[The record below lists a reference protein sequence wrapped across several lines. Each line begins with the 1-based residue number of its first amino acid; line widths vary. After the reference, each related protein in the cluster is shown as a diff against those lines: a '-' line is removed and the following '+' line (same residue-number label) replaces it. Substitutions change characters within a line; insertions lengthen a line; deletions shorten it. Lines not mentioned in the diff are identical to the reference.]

1 LTRGV
6 PLCGANREAMVGR
19 RPKPRVNGRKLGMV
33 IDMSPL
39 LAQMNVLQ
47 VALPLV
53 GSVLLSYG
61 IYQVVIETRKGE
73 RKKVLDRLRGETAR
87 ARKSEAV
94 SILKRD
100 HLADNAGTLIQLTFG
115 KLSFVPR
122 LQLMLDQADLAWS
135 ATKML
140 ANLFAAGLIF
150 AAGLVLLGVTVLA
163 AVGVFISVILLPIF
177 YVSFRR
183 KRRMK
188 KLVNQLPDVFEMMA
202 QALRAGHSLASAIH
216 LIQEQMSDPIAS
228 EFGRVFHEQN
238 LGLKIEDALLDMA
251 ERVDSLDVRMFVTAV
266 LIQRTTG
273 GDLAEILDKIG
284 GVIRGRI
291 ELFGQV
297 QSLTSEG
304 RLSGWVLFALPIIVF
319 GATVK
324 LNYSYASM
332 LWTHPTGKILLAV
345 AIGMQLMGLAMI
357 RWIVNIKV

>member
-1 LTRGV
+1 MT
-6 PLCGANREAMVGR
+6 
-19 RPKPRVNGRKLGMV
+19 
-33 IDMSPL
+33 PL
-39 LAQMNVLQ
+39 LAEINLLQ
-47 VALPLV
+47 LGLPLV

-73 RKKVLDRLRGETAR
+73 HKRVLDRLRGETAR
-87 ARKSEAV
+87 AKKKESI

-100 HLADNAGTLIQLTFG
+100 HLSEDAGAMIQRTFG
-115 KLSFVPR
+115 KLAFIPR
-122 LQLMLDQADLAWS
+122 LQTMLDQANLAWS
-135 ATKML
+135 APKML
-140 ANLFAAGLIF
+140 ANLFAAGMIM
-150 AAGLVLLGVTVLA
+150 AAGVILMDFSVLA
-163 AVGVFISVILLPIF
+163 AIGIFATIIMLPIF

-183 KRRMK
+183 KSRMK
-188 KLVNQLPDVFEMMA
+188 KLVNQLPDVFEMMS

-216 LIQEQMSDPIAS
+216 LIHEQMPDPIS
-228 EFGRVFHEQN
+228 TEFGRVFHEQN
-238 LGLKIEDALLDMA
+238 LGLKIEDALLAMA
-251 ERVDSLDVRMFVTAV
+251 DRVDSLDVRMFVTAV

-324 LNYSYASM
+324 LNYGYASM
-332 LWTHPTGKILLAV
+332 LWTHPSGKVLLAI